1 MSKAGER
8 RRWKPRPQAVPG
20 TSETSVRAEIF
31 RVLYAQDGY
40 ASIGTAAIRI
50 VTFFLPSYR
59 WPETM
64 GSMPAVRGRRVQGTA
79 SPSGWNRRKDN
90 AARRLWSSTS
100 RLAAVNCDRTGL
112 HALRRIPDVQWR
124 RFPLCLIRRR
134 SRNDRIGLYFD
145 LSVARPMDIMRGQ
158 VPQAA
163 CLIA

>member
-40 ASIGTAAIRI
+40 ALIGTAAIRI

-64 GSMPAVRGRRVQGTA
+64 SSMPAGRGRRVQGTA
-79 SPSGWNRRKDN
+79 SQ
-90 AARRLWSSTS
+90 AAGTDARTTRRLWSSTS
-100 RLAAVNCDRTGL
+100 RQAAVNCDRTGL
-112 HALRRIPDVQWR
+112 HALRRIPDIQWR

-158 VPQAA
+158 VPPAA